1 VRLLAG
7 GLLLAVRGH
16 GRAVVGVGLRRRAA
30 PTHRQVLAPP
40 HPQRH
45 ALLLCSCWHGMA
57 GMEACMARWHGGM
70 AWIGLWAL
78 WWMALLCLGPCLLLV
93 PTLARDPYSCSG
105 LAVHRYMLSYVS
117 RLPNLACGAAQQGSS
132 EPSSQRRRWQSGSP
146 MSSRAVSIPHLCA
159 RPRAYSGLATR
170 PCSVPPSSAHR
181 APMLSLSSPSL
192 HPQLTHPPLLQ
203 ESVYGLLP
211 EPLVHIPKV

>member
-1 VRLLAG
+1 MWAIPTPFAERERKLCERSPPSGYSLRQPPVRLLAG

-93 PTLARDPYSCSG
+93 PTLGIPT
-105 LAVHRYMLSYVS
+105 AV
-117 RLPNLACGAAQQGSS
+117 AG
-132 EPSSQRRRWQSGSP
+132 
-146 MSSRAVSIPHLCA
+146 
-159 RPRAYSGLATR
+159 
-170 PCSVPPSSAHR
+170 
-181 APMLSLSSPSL
+181 
-192 HPQLTHPPLLQ
+192 
-203 ESVYGLLP
+203 
-211 EPLVHIPKV
+211 